1 MPDQGYTS
9 LSHTH
14 PGGGGVSEIFFLKAQ
29 DFFLSERDFL
39 RKIFIFLSD
48 FVNFEL
54 FLEVSGG
61 AENTKSLRYSS
72 ANPQN
77 FLACGGL
84 FNPPLVQC
92 NITSDGLAS

>member
-1 MPDQGYTS
+1 GSGFFFKRTR
-9 LSHTH
+9 
-14 PGGGGVSEIFFLKAQ
+14 FLK
-29 DFFLSERDFL
+29 
-39 RKIFIFLSD
+39 KNPYFLSD
-48 FVNFEL
+48 FVNFKL
-54 FLEVSGG
+54 FLEVFGG